1 LQWEDAFA
9 EGNVLGA
16 AVGQPTFV
24 TDIEYDDD
32 TDVSDFVA
40 DGNYAFELWYKF
52 QVTDN
57 ISVTPAIYYLSR
69 PLGELTDGG
78 GPTGLGRG
86 DDTFNNFGGLVK
98 TTFRF

>member
-1 LQWEDAFA
+1 M
-9 EGNVLGA
+9 

-24 TDIEYDDD
+24 TDMSLRN
-32 TDVSDFVA
+32 VVNQSDFIA
-40 DGNYAFELWYKF
+40 DGNYAWEWWYQF

-69 PLGELTDGG
+69 PLGALTNMNINASNG
-78 GPTGLGRG
+78 
-86 DDTFNNFGGLVK
+86 TFNNFGGLLK